1 MGRTGFGIDCTD
13 SEAIDRGT
21 LSFGRRIYEP
31 ERSGR
36 RCLKESEMKRGL
48 VASLVVAVFVCPA
61 ARGVDMP
68 KITEV
73 VLVQRTQELYDAVG
87 PGNQAPW
94 KKYVA
99 EDAMFFDEK
108 GRAMDKAALME
119 DLQPL
124 PSGYSGMIRVVH
136 PKSLLAA
143 NVAIL
148 SYDCDEVETV
158 FGRELHARYHSTDTW
173 LYRNQRWQI
182 VASQTLRYYEDP
194 AVGAVAEA
202 MLNDYLGAYELSEG
216 NVVTVTRQG
225 SDLYAQRNS
234 GKPYLLLPESTDL
247 FFRVGVEGRR
257 LFHRDAAG
265 HVDMMIDRRNNED
278 LLWKKIR

>member
-1 MGRTGFGIDCTD
+1 MR
-13 SEAIDRGT
+13 
-21 LSFGRRIYEP
+21 
-31 ERSGR
+31 
-36 RCLKESEMKRGL
+36 RGL
-48 VASLVVAVFVCPA
+48 VVVCGLVSVVFSVCPM
-61 ARGVDMP
+61 ARGVNAP
-68 KITEV
+68 KITESE
-73 VLVQRTQELYDAVG
+73 LVQRTQEMYDAVG

-94 KKYVA
+94 KMYVA
-99 EDAMFFDEK
+99 DDALFFDEK
-108 GRAMDKAALME
+108 GRAMDKPALME

-124 PSGYSGMIRVVH
+124 PAGYSGAIRVVH
-136 PKSLLAA
+136 AKSRFAP

-173 LYRNQRWQI
+173 LYRSQAWQI

-194 AVGAVAEA
+194 AAGAVSETT
-202 MLNDYLGAYELSEG
+202 LNDYAGMYELAPG
-216 NVVTVTRQG
+216 NVVTITRQG
-225 SDLYAQRNS
+225 DEIYAQRNS
-234 GKPYLLLPESTDL
+234 GKPYRLLPESPDL
-247 FFRVGVEGRR
+247 FFREGVEGRR

>member
-1 MGRTGFGIDCTD
+1 
-13 SEAIDRGT
+13 
-21 LSFGRRIYEP
+21 
-31 ERSGR
+31 
-36 RCLKESEMKRGL
+36 MKPGL
-48 VASLVVAVFVCPA
+48 VALVVVAVFVCPV
-61 ARGVDMP
+61 ARGVDIP

-73 VLVQRTQELYDAVG
+73 DLVQRTQELYDAVG

-108 GRAMDKAALME
+108 GRAMDKPALLE
-119 DLQPL
+119 DLQPM
-124 PSGYSGMIRVVH
+124 PAGYSGSIRVVH
-136 PKSLLAA
+136 AKSRFAA
-143 NVAIL
+143 NVAVL

-173 LYRNQRWQI
+173 LYRNQAWQI

-194 AVGAVAEA
+194 AAGAVSEA
-202 MLNDYLGAYELSEG
+202 MLNDYGGMYELAPG
-216 NVVTVTRQG
+216 NVITITRQG
-225 SDLYAQRNS
+225 DELYAQRNS
-234 GKPYLLLPESTDL
+234 GKPYRLLPESPDL
-247 FFRVGVEGRR
+247 FFRAGVEGRR
-257 LFHRDAAG
+257 LFHRDAEG